1 MGEQSVLSDKIAL
14 VTGASRGIG
23 AAVADGLGAKGAT
36 VVGTATSESG
46 AEKISA
52 RFAEKGIKGTGM
64 VLNVASQDS
73 VTQVLADINEAYG
86 APLILVNN
94 AGITK
99 DNLLMRMKDD
109 EWYDVIDTNLNSI
122 YRLSKACLR
131 GMSKARWGR
140 VVNISSVVGAMGNV
154 GQTNYC
160 ATKAG
165 VGGFTRSLAKELGPR
180 NITVNAVSPGFIDTD
195 MTKELPEPNRQAIL
209 SQVPMNRLGEPDE
222 IAAVVE
228 FLVSDGAAY
237 ITGEN
242 IHVNGGMYMS

>member
-1 MGEQSVLSDKIAL
+1 MSVIDKVAL
-14 VTGASRGIG
+14 VTGATRGIG
-23 AAVADGLGAKGAT
+23 AAIADGLGAQGAI
-36 VVGTATSESG
+36 VVGTATSTSG
-46 AEKISA
+46 AEQISA
-52 RFAEKGIKGTGM
+52 RFREKNIKGAGM
-64 VLNVASQDS
+64 VLDVASQQS
-73 VTQVLADINEAYG
+73 VDEVLAAIIESYG
-86 APLILVNN
+86 APSILVNN

-99 DNLLMRMKDD
+99 DNLLMRMKDE
-109 EWYDVIDTNLNSI
+109 EWFDVIDTNLNSL

-140 VVNISSVVGAMGNV
+140 IVNISSVVGSMGNA

-195 MTKELPEPNRQAIL
+195 MTKELPEASKQAIL
-209 SQVPMNRLGEPDE
+209 SQVPLNRLGSAEE
-222 IAAVVE
+222 IAAVVN
-228 FLVSDGAAY
+228 FLVGDGGNY

>member
-1 MGEQSVLSDKIAL
+1 MSVVDKVAL
-14 VTGASRGIG
+14 VTGATRGIG
-23 AAVADGLGAKGAT
+23 AAIADGLGDQGAI
-36 VVGTATSESG
+36 VIGTATSVSG
-46 AEKISA
+46 AEQIST
-52 RFAEKGIKGTGM
+52 RFRQKNIKGVGM
-64 VLNVASQDS
+64 VLDVVSQQS
-73 VTQVLADINEAYG
+73 VKKVLTAILETYG

-99 DNLLMRMKDD
+99 DNLLMRMKDE
-109 EWYDVIDTNLNSI
+109 EWFDVIDTNLNSI

-131 GMSKARWGR
+131 GMTKARWGR
-140 VVNISSVVGAMGNV
+140 IVNISSVVGAMGNA

-180 NITVNAVSPGFIDTD
+180 NITVNTVSPGFIDTD
-195 MTKELPEPNRQAIL
+195 MTKELPEPTRQAIL
-209 SQVPMNRLGEPDE
+209 SQIPLNRLGAAEE
-222 IAAVVE
+222 VAAVVN
-228 FLVSDGAAY
+228 FLIGDGGSY

>member
-1 MGEQSVLSDKIAL
+1 MSVVDKVAL
-14 VTGASRGIG
+14 VTGATRGIG
-23 AAVADGLGAKGAT
+23 AAIADGLGDQGAI
-36 VVGTATSESG
+36 VIGTATSVSG
-46 AEKISA
+46 AEQIST
-52 RFAEKGIKGTGM
+52 RFRQKNIKGVGM
-64 VLNVASQDS
+64 VLDVVSQQS
-73 VTQVLADINEAYG
+73 VEEVLTAILETYG

-99 DNLLMRMKDD
+99 DNLLMRMKDE
-109 EWYDVIDTNLNSI
+109 EWFDVIDTNLNSI

-131 GMSKARWGR
+131 GMTKARWGR
-140 VVNISSVVGAMGNV
+140 IVNISSVVGAMGNA

-195 MTKELPEPNRQAIL
+195 MTKELPEPTRQAIL
-209 SQVPMNRLGEPDE
+209 SQIPLNRLGAAEE
-222 IAAVVE
+222 VAAVVN
-228 FLVSDGAAY
+228 FLIGDGGSY

>member
-1 MGEQSVLSDKIAL
+1 MSIQDKVVL

-23 AAVADGLGAKGAT
+23 AAIADSLGAKGAT
-36 VVGTATSESG
+36 VIATATSEAG

-52 RFAEKGIKGTGM
+52 RFSEKGITGKGM
-64 VLNVASQDS
+64 VLDVASQES
-73 VTQVLADINEAYG
+73 VTTLMEAVQEEYG
-86 APLILVNN
+86 APLVLINN

-99 DNLLMRMKDD
+99 DNILMRMKDD
-109 EWYDVIDTNLNSI
+109 EWFDVIDTNLNAI

-131 GMSKARWGR
+131 GMTKARWGR
-140 VVNISSVVGAMGNV
+140 IVNISSVVGAMGNA

-195 MTKELPEPNRQAIL
+195 MTKDLPDANREQIL
-209 SQVPMNRLGEPDE
+209 SQVPLGRLGEPEE
-222 IAAVVE
+222 IAAVVD
-228 FLVSDGAAY
+228 FLVGDSGAY

-242 IHVNGGMYMS
+242 IHVNGGMYMA

>member
-1 MGEQSVLSDKIAL
+1 MSVIDKVAL
-14 VTGASRGIG
+14 VTGATRGIG
-23 AAVADGLGAKGAT
+23 AAIADGLGAQGAI
-36 VVGTATSESG
+36 VVGTATSTSG
-46 AEKISA
+46 AEQISA
-52 RFAEKGIKGTGM
+52 RFREKNIKGVGM
-64 VLNVASQDS
+64 VLDVASQES
-73 VTQVLADINEAYG
+73 VDGVLTAIIESYG

-99 DNLLMRMKDD
+99 DNLLMRMKDE
-109 EWYDVIDTNLNSI
+109 EWFDVIDTNLNSL

-140 VVNISSVVGAMGNV
+140 IVNISSVVGSMGNA
-154 GQTNYC
+154 GQTNYS

-195 MTKELPEPNRQAIL
+195 MTKKLPEASKQAIL
-209 SQVPMNRLGEPDE
+209 SQVPLNRLGSAEE
-222 IAAVVE
+222 IAAVVN
-228 FLVSDGAAY
+228 FLVGDGGNY

>member
-1 MGEQSVLSDKIAL
+1 MSLQDKVVL

-23 AAVADGLGAKGAT
+23 AAIADSLGAKGAT
-36 VVGTATSESG
+36 VIATATSEGG
-46 AEKISA
+46 AEKIST
-52 RFAEKGIKGTGM
+52 RFAEKGIKGQGM
-64 VLNVASQDS
+64 VLNVASQES
-73 VTQVLADINEAYG
+73 VDALMETVKSEYG
-86 APLILVNN
+86 APLILINN

-99 DNLLMRMKDD
+99 DNILMRMKDD
-109 EWYDVIDTNLNSI
+109 EWFDVIDTNLNAI

-131 GMSKARWGR
+131 GMTKARWGR
-140 VVNISSVVGAMGNV
+140 IINIGSVVGSMGNA

-195 MTKELPEPNRQAIL
+195 MTKELPDANREQIL
-209 SQVPMNRLGEPDE
+209 SQVPLGRLGEPEE

-228 FLVSDGAAY
+228 FLAGDSGAY

>member
-1 MGEQSVLSDKIAL
+1 MSVIDKVAL
-14 VTGASRGIG
+14 VTGATRGIG
-23 AAVADGLGAKGAT
+23 AAIADGLGAQGAI
-36 VVGTATSESG
+36 VVGTATSTSG
-46 AEKISA
+46 AEQISA
-52 RFAEKGIKGTGM
+52 RFREQNIRGVGM
-64 VLNVASQDS
+64 VLDVASQES
-73 VTQVLADINEAYG
+73 VDGVLTAIIESYG

-99 DNLLMRMKDD
+99 DNLLMRMKDE
-109 EWYDVIDTNLNSI
+109 EWFDVIDTNLNSL

-140 VVNISSVVGAMGNV
+140 IVNISSVVGSMGNA

-195 MTKELPEPNRQAIL
+195 MTKELPEASKQAIL
-209 SQVPMNRLGEPDE
+209 SQVPLNRLGSAEE
-222 IAAVVE
+222 IAAVVN
-228 FLVSDGAAY
+228 FLVGDGGNY

>member
-1 MGEQSVLSDKIAL
+1 MSVVDKVAL
-14 VTGASRGIG
+14 VTGATRGIG
-23 AAVADGLGAKGAT
+23 AAIADGLGDQGAI
-36 VVGTATSESG
+36 VIGTATSVSG
-46 AEKISA
+46 AEQIST
-52 RFAEKGIKGTGM
+52 RFRQKNIKGVGM
-64 VLNVASQDS
+64 VLDVVSQQS
-73 VTQVLADINEAYG
+73 VEKVLTAILETYG

-99 DNLLMRMKDD
+99 DNLLMRMKDE
-109 EWYDVIDTNLNSI
+109 EWFDVIDTNLNSI

-131 GMSKARWGR
+131 GMTKARWGR
-140 VVNISSVVGAMGNV
+140 IVNISSVVGAMGNA

-180 NITVNAVSPGFIDTD
+180 NITVNTVSPGFIDTD
-195 MTKELPEPNRQAIL
+195 MTKELPEPTRQAIL
-209 SQVPMNRLGEPDE
+209 SQIPLNRLGAAEE
-222 IAAVVE
+222 VAAVVN
-228 FLVSDGAAY
+228 FLIGDGGSY

>member
-1 MGEQSVLSDKIAL
+1 MSVIDKVAL
-14 VTGASRGIG
+14 VTGATRGIG
-23 AAVADGLGAKGAT
+23 AAIADGLGAQGAI
-36 VVGTATSESG
+36 VVGTATSTSG
-46 AEKISA
+46 AEQISA
-52 RFAEKGIKGTGM
+52 RFREKNIRGVGM
-64 VLNVASQDS
+64 VLDVASQES
-73 VTQVLADINEAYG
+73 VDGVLTAIIESYG

-99 DNLLMRMKDD
+99 DNLLMRMKDE
-109 EWYDVIDTNLNSI
+109 EWFDVIDTNLNSL

-140 VVNISSVVGAMGNV
+140 IVNISSVVGSMGNA

-195 MTKELPEPNRQAIL
+195 MTKELPEASKQAIL
-209 SQVPMNRLGEPDE
+209 SQVPLNRLGSAEE
-222 IAAVVE
+222 IAAVVN
-228 FLVSDGAAY
+228 FLVGDGGNY

>member
-1 MGEQSVLSDKIAL
+1 MSVIDKVAL
-14 VTGASRGIG
+14 VTGATRGIG
-23 AAVADGLGAKGAT
+23 AAIADGLGAQGAI
-36 VVGTATSESG
+36 VVGTATSTSG
-46 AEKISA
+46 AEQISA
-52 RFAEKGIKGTGM
+52 RFREKNIRGVGM
-64 VLNVASQDS
+64 VLDVASQES
-73 VTQVLADINEAYG
+73 VDGVLTAIIESYG

-99 DNLLMRMKDD
+99 DNLLMRMKDE
-109 EWYDVIDTNLNSI
+109 EWFDVIDTNLNSL

-140 VVNISSVVGAMGNV
+140 IVNISSVVGSMGNA
-154 GQTNYC
+154 GQTNYS

-195 MTKELPEPNRQAIL
+195 MTKELPEASKQAIL
-209 SQVPMNRLGEPDE
+209 SQVPLNRLGSAEE
-222 IAAVVE
+222 IAAVVN
-228 FLVSDGAAY
+228 FLVGDGGNY

>member
-1 MGEQSVLSDKIAL
+1 MSMQDKVVL

-23 AAVADGLGAKGAT
+23 AAIADSLGAKGAT
-36 VVGTATSESG
+36 VIATATSEGG

-52 RFAEKGIKGTGM
+52 RFAEKGIAGKGM
-64 VLNVASQDS
+64 VLNVASQESIDALMET
-73 VTQVLADINEAYG
+73 VQEEYG
-86 APLILVNN
+86 APLVLVNN

-99 DNLLMRMKDD
+99 DNILMRMKDD
-109 EWYDVIDTNLNSI
+109 EWFDVIDTNLNSI

-131 GMSKARWGR
+131 GMTKARWGR
-140 VVNISSVVGAMGNV
+140 IINISSVVGAMGNA

-195 MTKELPEPNRQAIL
+195 MTKELPDANREAIL
-209 SQVPMNRLGEPDE
+209 SQVPLKRLGEPEE
-222 IAAVVE
+222 IAAVVD
-228 FLVSDGAAY
+228 FLASDSGAY

>member
-1 MGEQSVLSDKIAL
+1 MSLQDKVVL

-23 AAVADGLGAKGAT
+23 AAIADSLGAKGAT
-36 VVGTATSESG
+36 VIATATSESG

-52 RFAEKGIKGTGM
+52 RFAEKGIKGRGM
-64 VLNVASQDS
+64 VLNVASQESIDELMET
-73 VTQVLADINEAYG
+73 VNAEYG

-99 DNLLMRMKDD
+99 DNILMRMKDD
-109 EWYDVIDTNLNSI
+109 EWFDVIDTNLNSI

-131 GMSKARWGR
+131 GMTKARWGR
-140 VVNISSVVGAMGNV
+140 IINIGSVVGSMGNA

-195 MTKELPEPNRQAIL
+195 MTKELPEASREKIL
-209 SQVPMNRLGEPDE
+209 SQVPLGRLGEPEE
-222 IAAVVE
+222 IAAVVD
-228 FLVSDGAAY
+228 FLAGDSGAY

>member
-1 MGEQSVLSDKIAL
+1 MSVTDKVAL
-14 VTGASRGIG
+14 VTGATRGIG
-23 AAVADGLGAKGAT
+23 AAIADGLGAQGAI
-36 VVGTATSESG
+36 VVGTATSKSG
-46 AEKISA
+46 AEQISS
-52 RFAEKGIKGTGM
+52 RFREKNIKGTGM
-64 VLNVASQDS
+64 VLDVASKQS
-73 VTQVLADINEAYG
+73 VDEVLAAIIDSYG

-99 DNLLMRMKDD
+99 DNLLMRMKDE
-109 EWYDVIDTNLNSI
+109 EWFDVIDTNLNSL

-140 VVNISSVVGAMGNV
+140 IVNISSVVGSMGNA

-195 MTKELPEPNRQAIL
+195 MTKDLPEASKQAIL
-209 SQVPMNRLGEPDE
+209 SQVPLNRLGAADE
-222 IAAVVE
+222 IAAVVN
-228 FLVSDGAAY
+228 FLVGDGGSY

>member
-1 MGEQSVLSDKIAL
+1 MSVIDKVAL
-14 VTGASRGIG
+14 VTGATRGIG
-23 AAVADGLGAKGAT
+23 AAIADGLGAQGAI
-36 VVGTATSESG
+36 VVGTATSTSG
-46 AEKISA
+46 AEQISA
-52 RFAEKGIKGTGM
+52 RFREQNIRGVGM
-64 VLNVASQDS
+64 VLDVASQES
-73 VTQVLADINEAYG
+73 VDGVLTAIIESYG

-99 DNLLMRMKDD
+99 DNLLMRMKDE
-109 EWYDVIDTNLNSI
+109 EWFDVIDTNLNSL

-140 VVNISSVVGAMGNV
+140 IVNISSVVGSMGNA

-195 MTKELPEPNRQAIL
+195 MTKELPEASKQAIL
-209 SQVPMNRLGEPDE
+209 SQVPLNRLGSAEE
-222 IAAVVE
+222 IAAVVN
-228 FLVSDGAAY
+228 FLVSDGGNY

>member
-1 MGEQSVLSDKIAL
+1 MSVIDKVAL
-14 VTGASRGIG
+14 VTGATRGIG
-23 AAVADGLGAKGAT
+23 AAIADGLGAQGAI
-36 VVGTATSESG
+36 VVGTATSTSG
-46 AEKISA
+46 AEQISA
-52 RFAEKGIKGTGM
+52 RFREQNIRGVGM
-64 VLNVASQDS
+64 VLDVASQES
-73 VTQVLADINEAYG
+73 VDGVLTAIIESYG

-99 DNLLMRMKDD
+99 DNLLMRMKDE
-109 EWYDVIDTNLNSI
+109 EWFDVIDTNLNSL

-140 VVNISSVVGAMGNV
+140 IVNISSVVGSMGNA
-154 GQTNYC
+154 GQTNYS

-195 MTKELPEPNRQAIL
+195 MTKELPEASKQAIL
-209 SQVPMNRLGEPDE
+209 SQVPLNRLGSAEE
-222 IAAVVE
+222 IAAVVN
-228 FLVSDGAAY
+228 FLVGDGGNY

>member
-1 MGEQSVLSDKIAL
+1 MSVIDKVAL
-14 VTGASRGIG
+14 VTGATRGIG
-23 AAVADGLGAKGAT
+23 AAIADGLGAQGAI
-36 VVGTATSESG
+36 VVGTATSASG
-46 AEKISA
+46 AEQISA
-52 RFAEKGIKGTGM
+52 RFREKNIKGVGM
-64 VLNVASQDS
+64 VLDVASQES
-73 VTQVLADINEAYG
+73 VDEVLTAIIESYG

-99 DNLLMRMKDD
+99 DNLLMRMKDE
-109 EWYDVIDTNLNSI
+109 EWFDVIDTNLNSL
-122 YRLSKACLR
+122 YRLSKSCLR

-140 VVNISSVVGAMGNV
+140 IVNISSVVGSMGNA

-195 MTKELPEPNRQAIL
+195 MTKELPEASKQAIL
-209 SQVPMNRLGEPDE
+209 SQVPLNRLGSAEE
-222 IAAVVE
+222 IAAVVN
-228 FLVSDGAAY
+228 FLVGDGGNY